1 LLSLKQQGEKQFS
14 DERIIGSGK
23 FVKEILEEAVKAE
36 VTVSSRKESAM
47 EALANRCVGSAQA
60 RTPIPV
66 NFEH

>member
-1 LLSLKQQGEKQFS
+1 LLSLRQRGEKQFS
-14 DERIIGSGK
+14 DERVIGSGK
-23 FVKEILEEAVKAE
+23 FVKEILEEALKAE
-36 VTVSSRKESAM
+36 VKVSSRTESAI